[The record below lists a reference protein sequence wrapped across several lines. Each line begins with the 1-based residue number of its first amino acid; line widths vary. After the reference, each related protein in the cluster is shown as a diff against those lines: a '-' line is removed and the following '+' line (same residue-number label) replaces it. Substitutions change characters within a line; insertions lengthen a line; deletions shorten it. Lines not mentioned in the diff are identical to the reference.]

1 MEELTHNTAQLHECQ
16 CEEEECQND
25 YANACCL
32 LVLIFIID
40 LAENRPMIVGIS
52 APGY

>member
-1 MEELTHNTAQLHECQ
+1 MLHCATPMDWCQ

-40 LAENRPMIVGIS
+40 LAEYRPMIVGFS